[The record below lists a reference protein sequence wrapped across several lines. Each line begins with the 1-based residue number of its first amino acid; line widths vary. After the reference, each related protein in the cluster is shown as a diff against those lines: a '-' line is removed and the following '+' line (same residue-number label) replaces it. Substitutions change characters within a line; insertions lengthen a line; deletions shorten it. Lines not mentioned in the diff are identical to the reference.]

1 MTGPS
6 THFKDGDNG
15 SIHKSKQSATQSN
28 DSWSRVSADHHND
41 GSITGVHVT
50 SQNSDGS
57 QNIIDIPTISSN
69 VGDWYG
75 NDTGGGESST
85 TE

>member
-15 SIHKSKQSATQSN
+15 SIHESKQSATQSN

-57 QNIIDIPTISSN
+57 
-69 VGDWYG
+69 
-75 NDTGGGESST
+75 
-85 TE
+85 